1 MIRMMKTV
9 CVRFF
14 QAVLFKPLIGIIL
27 IALITVSLVFFLNP
41 YREWIIATYDYKFG
55 DPKYYFYGL
64 IDEPSS
70 KYMDEKLKEKNI
82 TAVLGGCMIGGS
94 EYKSAMKY
102 NKVIESYLPQDYFE
116 NINNI
121 N

>member
-1 MIRMMKTV
+1 MVRMMKTV

-14 QAVLFKPLIGIIL
+14 QAVLFKPLISKIL
-27 IALITVSLVFFLNP
+27 IALVIVSSVFFLNP

-55 DPKYYFYGL
+55 DPKYYFFGL
-64 IDEPSS
+64 IDEPNS
-70 KYMDEKLKEKNI
+70 KFLKEKLKEKNI
-82 TAVLGGCMIGGS
+82 TVVLGGCMIGGS

-116 NINNI
+116 NIKKI

>member
-1 MIRMMKTV
+1 MMKTA
-9 CVRFF
+9 CVRFI
-14 QAVLFKPLIGIIL
+14 QAVLFKPLISRIL
-27 IALITVSLVFFLNP
+27 ITLITLTSVFYLNSC
-41 YREWIIATYDYKFG
+41 REWIIATYDYKSG
-55 DPKYYFYGL
+55 NPKYYFYGL
-64 IDEPSS
+64 IDEPSLNF
-70 KYMDEKLKEKNI
+70 MNEKLKEKNI

-116 NINNI
+116 NIKKI

>member
-1 MIRMMKTV
+1 MMKTG

-14 QAVLFKPLIGIIL
+14 QAVLFKQLVSIVLILLVI
-27 IALITVSLVFFLNP
+27 VSLVFFLNP

-64 IDEPSS
+64 IDASDAEF
-70 KYMDEKLKEKNI
+70 MTEKLKEKNI
-82 TAVLGGCMIGGS
+82 QAVLGGCMIGGS

-116 NINNI
+116 NIKKI